1 VLFWATSHFLHG
13 FEVTTIKAGIIGAI
27 AYSIIS
33 WILTAIVID
42 KDKKK
47 DD

>member
-1 VLFWATSHFLHG
+1 LFWAAGQFLQG

-33 WILTAIVID
+33 WLLAAIVID
-42 KDKKK
+42 QDQKK